1 LAGISGKRQKGDSMN
16 GIVRVFLK
24 NEYGVVA
31 IPGSYLVSELILEQV
46 DILRSVNAM
55 PVAVF

>member
-16 GIVRVFLK
+16 GIVRVVLK